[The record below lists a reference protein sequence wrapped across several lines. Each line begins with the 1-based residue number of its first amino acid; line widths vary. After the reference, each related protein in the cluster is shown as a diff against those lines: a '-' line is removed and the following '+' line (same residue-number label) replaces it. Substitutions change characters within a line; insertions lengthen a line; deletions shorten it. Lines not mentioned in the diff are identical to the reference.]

1 MPSKSIVYLPILD
14 RENDIVAGSFRSVSF
29 RFDHSCLDS
38 RSNQR
43 NAAALRRLCAA
54 ARAAPRAVRNL
65 VRNQQECVMC
75 VALLGFKPRNQRK
88 CDF

>member
-1 MPSKSIVYLPILD
+1 MPSKSLPILD

-43 NAAALRRLCAA
+43 NATAAAALRRLCAA
-54 ARAAPRAVRNL
+54 ARAAVRNL

>member
-43 NAAALRRLCAA
+43 NAAAALRRLCA
-54 ARAAPRAVRNL
+54 AVRNL

>member
-43 NAAALRRLCAA
+43 NATAALRRLCAA
-54 ARAAPRAVRNL
+54 AARAAVRNL

>member
-29 RFDHSCLDS
+29 HFDHSCLDS

-54 ARAAPRAVRNL
+54 AGRAAVRNL